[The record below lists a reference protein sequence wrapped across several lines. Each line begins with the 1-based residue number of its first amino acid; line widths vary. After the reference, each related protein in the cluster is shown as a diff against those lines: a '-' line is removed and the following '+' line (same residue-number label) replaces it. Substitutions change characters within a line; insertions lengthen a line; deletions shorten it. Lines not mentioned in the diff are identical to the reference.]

1 MEEQTENKLEKVP
14 VKKLIWQMG
23 LPMIF
28 SMVAQALYNIVDTAF
43 VINMPVH
50 GNEANLALTYAFP
63 VQIFMIAIGVGLGI
77 GINALIS
84 SSLGKR
90 DEEKATLAMGNGI
103 TLAII
108 FYLVF
113 LIFGIFLSKPFI
125 SMQAQ
130 SIADEETRN
139 IVIEYGTTYLTICCT
154 LSIGQ
159 MLYTVYERFL
169 QATGRTMLSTIGQLS
184 GAIFNIVFD
193 YVFIYPCDM
202 GVAGAALATVMG
214 QFLSFILDAIFH
226 YWKDKELKNT
236 IKSLIPKK
244 SILKEIFII
253 GIPAMIMQALLSIM
267 MLGVNLI
274 LGTSQYQRVLLM
286 NSFGIYYKVQ
296 QVSLFAC
303 FGMSNALISIVSF
316 HYGRGNKKETN
327 DAMKWGIIDSVI
339 VALVITALF
348 EILASLIAKLFGL
361 ASGEGS
367 DEIVNMTT
375 LAIRI
380 ASIGFVFMALSVS
393 IQGLLQG
400 MREVFS
406 PLIISLLRLVVF
418 AFPLVILFIQF
429 EATASYFWFAFPIS
443 ELLTAFAS
451 FYLLFRAKKKK
462 VNIMENKAE
471 ESM

>member
-1 MEEQTENKLEKVP
+1 MQEQSENKLEKVP
-14 VKKLIWQMG
+14 VKKLVWQMG

-43 VINMPVH
+43 VINMPEH

-90 DEEKATLAMGNGI
+90 DEERASLAIGNGI
-103 TLAII
+103 FLAVL

-193 YVFIYPCDM
+193 YVFIYPCGM

-214 QFLSFILDAIFH
+214 QFLSFVLDAIFH
-226 YWKDKELKNT
+226 YVKDKELKNSF
-236 IKSLIPKK
+236 KSLLPKK
-244 SILKEIFII
+244 AILKDIFMI

-274 LGTSQYQRVLLM
+274 LGTSAYQRVLLM

-316 HYGRGNKKETN
+316 HYGRGNKKETE
-327 DAMKWGIIDSVI
+327 DTIKWGIIDSLI
-339 VALVITALF
+339 VALVITVLF
-348 EILASLIAKLFGL
+348 EALASLMAQLFGL

-367 DEIVNMTT
+367 AEIVTMTT
-375 LAIRI
+375 TAIRL
-380 ASIGFVFMALSVS
+380 ASIGFIFMAFSVS

-400 MREVFS
+400 MREIFS
-406 PLIISLLRLVVF
+406 PLIISLLRLAVF
-418 AFPLVILFIQF
+418 VFPLVILFIQF
-429 EATASYFWFAFPIS
+429 ENTAPLFWFAFPIS
-443 ELLTAFAS
+443 ELLTAIVS
-451 FYLLFRAKKKK
+451 FFLLLRAKKKK
-462 VNIMENKAE
+462 VDLLDNNVAS
-471 ESM
+471 SM